1 MIYLFLADGFEE
13 IEALATVDILKR
25 AGLEIKTVGVGVKE
39 ITGSHRIT
47 VFSDITENDVDFNK
61 TEMIILPGGMPGTT
75 NLGESDTVK
84 KAIEFCANND
94 KFISAICA
102 APSVLGKY
110 GVLNGKNFTCY
121 PGCETGIN
129 GNYTAQKVTVDGK
142 IITGK
147 GPGATFDFAFKI
159 VEILC
164 GTDKVNELKKSMQC

>member
-1 MIYLFLADGFEE
+1 M
-13 IEALATVDILKR
+13 V
-25 AGLEIKTVGVGVKE
+25 
-39 ITGSHRIT
+39 
-47 VFSDITENDVDFNK
+47 
-61 TEMIILPGGMPGTT
+61 ILPGGMPGTT
-75 NLGESDTVK
+75 NLAESGTVK
-84 KAIEFCANND
+84 KAIEFCENND
-94 KFISAICA
+94 KFICAICA

-110 GVLNGKNFTCY
+110 GVLNGKSFTCY